1 MKHKKLL
8 LLGLLLVAA
17 IFLVG
22 CTTTPAP
29 KTTATDAPVVT
40 DAPAENPADTP
51 VEEVTDSVGDA
62 VEGAQET
69 VEEVLEEVKE
79 TAEEVKEEVE
89 GAVDEAKETAEEIKD
104 AVEDALKPDPIY
116 LSLEELKEFNG
127 KDGKPA
133 YVAVDGV
140 IYDMTKSVPWK
151 DGMHN
156 GFEAG
161 NDLTKNIK
169 EDSPHGVINLERVPT
184 IGFVKLELTLE
195 QLKEFNGKDGKPA
208 YVAVDG
214 VIYDMTK
221 SVPWKDGMHNGFE
234 AGNDLTKNIKED
246 SPHGVINLERVPAI
260 GIVVE

>member
-8 LLGLLLVAA
+8 LLGLLLAAA

-22 CTTTPAP
+22 CTTPAP
-29 KTTATDAPVVT
+29 KPEATDAP
-40 DAPAENPADTP
+40 PAA
-51 VEEVTDSVGDA
+51 DA
-62 VEGAQET
+62 VEGA
-69 VEEVLEEVKE
+69 VEGAKDAVEGA
-79 TAEEVKEEVE
+79 AEEAKDAVE
-89 GAVDEAKETAEEIKD
+89 GAVEEAKDAVEGAKEAAEEVKD
-104 AVEDALKPDPIY
+104 AVEDALKPKPIY

-133 YVAVDGV
+133 YVAVDGI
-140 IYDMTKSVPWK
+140 IYDVTKSVPWK
-151 DGMHN
+151 DGNHN

-169 EDSPHGVINLERVPT
+169 EDSPHGLSKLQNVVE

-214 VIYDMTK
+214 IIYDMTH
-221 SVPWKDGMHNGFE
+221 SVPWKDGQHNGFE

-246 SPHGVINLERVPAI
+246 SPHGVIKLDNVPAI
-260 GIVVE
+260 GVIVD